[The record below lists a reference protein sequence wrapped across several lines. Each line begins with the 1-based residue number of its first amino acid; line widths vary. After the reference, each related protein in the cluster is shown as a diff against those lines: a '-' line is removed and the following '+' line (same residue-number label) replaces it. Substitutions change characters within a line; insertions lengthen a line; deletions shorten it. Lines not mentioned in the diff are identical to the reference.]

1 VWGIVDAL
9 DAVSESLRKQPQH
22 LGETMSNADLGRRPD
37 SVASSDE
44 ELVQILREGQFLI
57 LRHPVA
63 AQAALQAL
71 VAEGRR
77 FAETADGRR
86 WKDRLARSEL
96 IRRGRMI
103 WQGSVLNMLE
113 EDSPAPLPSAFLDAV
128 LAASASENLPA
139 LLSQLFLDQDDD
151 DDADDS

>member
-1 VWGIVDAL
+1 MSNPDQGGS
-9 DAVSESLRKQPQH
+9 SES
-22 LGETMSNADLGRRPD
+22 
-37 SVASSDE
+37 SVASGDD
-44 ELVQILREGQFLI
+44 ELVRILREGQFLI

-63 AQAALQAL
+63 AQAALRAL

-77 FAETADGRR
+77 FAETAAGRR

-113 EDSPAPLPSAFLDAV
+113 ENSDTPLPSAFLDAL
-128 LAASASENLPA
+128 LAAAASEDLPA
-139 LLSQLFLDQDDD
+139 LLSQLLIAPEDDA
-151 DDADDS
+151 DADDS

>member
-1 VWGIVDAL
+1 
-9 DAVSESLRKQPQH
+9 
-22 LGETMSNADLGRRPD
+22 MSNPDLGRRPD
-37 SVASSDE
+37 SAVSNDE

-63 AQAALQAL
+63 AQAALRAL

-77 FAETADGRR
+77 VAETADGRR
-86 WKDRLARSEL
+86 WRDRLARSEL

-113 EDSPAPLPSAFLDAV
+113 EDSPTPLPSAFLDAV
-128 LAASASENLPA
+128 LAASASENLPT
-139 LLSQLFLDQDDD
+139 LLSQLFLDQGDND
-151 DDADDS
+151 DDAEDS